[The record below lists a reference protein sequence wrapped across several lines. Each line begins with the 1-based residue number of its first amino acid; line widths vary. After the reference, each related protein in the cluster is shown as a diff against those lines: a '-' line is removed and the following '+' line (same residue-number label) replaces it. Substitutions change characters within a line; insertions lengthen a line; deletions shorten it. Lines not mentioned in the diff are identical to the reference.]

1 MKTLGVYIHIPYCLS
16 KCPYCD
22 FYSVTD
28 SRSQDRYLN
37 ALLLHM
43 EDYSAHAT
51 GYDVDTVFIG
61 GGTPS
66 LLSPAKISKLLN
78 GVTDNF
84 SLRHDAEITIEMNPA
99 TLKRSALRSLRSAG
113 VNRLSIGLQSV
124 NDNELRALGRAH
136 TFSQFEECFSDARRS
151 GFDNVNIDLMYG
163 IPGQTHTSL
172 AHSLD
177 TVIGLDPEH
186 ISLYGLK
193 IEENTPFFE
202 RKNEL
207 DLPDED
213 TEADM
218 YMRSI
223 ERLTKNGYNQYE
235 ISNFSKPGRACLHN
249 LKYWNCEEYL
259 GFGAS
264 AHSFFRNHRFA
275 AVRDIATYVEA
286 MEYPSHDV
294 RLISEDYEIRP
305 QERLGEYVMLRLRLK
320 EGVDTDAFAERFGL
334 SFERMFGKYL
344 KVYVAGG
351 FMEKNGR
358 FYRFTPRGMYVS
370 NYILSA
376 MLDFKSELIDG
387 VADGTDR

>member
-1 MKTLGVYIHIPYCLS
+1 MKTLGIYVHIPYCVS

-28 SRSQDRYLN
+28 NRMQDRYIN
-37 ALLLHM
+37 ALLLNM
-43 EDYSAHAT
+43 EDYSKHT
-51 GYDVDTVFIG
+51 SGYDIDTVFIG
-61 GGTPS
+61 GGTPTV
-66 LLSPAKISKLLN
+66 LSPSKLSKII
-78 GVTDNF
+78 GGISDNF
-84 SLRHDAEITIEMNPA
+84 TLRRDAEITVEMNPA

-113 VNRLSIGLQSV
+113 VNRLSIGMQSA
-124 NDNELRALGRAH
+124 NEEELKMLGRVH
-136 TFSQFEECFSDARRS
+136 DYRQFEECYSDARRA
-151 GFDNVNIDLMYG
+151 GFDNINVDIMYG
-163 IPGQTHTSL
+163 IPGQTHKTL
-172 AHSLD
+172 AETLAS
-177 TVIGLDPEH
+177 VIKLDPEH

-193 IEENTPFFE
+193 IEENTPFYGRE
-202 RKNEL
+202 KEL
-207 DLPDED
+207 SLPDED

-218 YMRSI
+218 YQRSVKI
-223 ERLTKNGYNQYE
+223 LSDAGYQQYE
-235 ISNFSKPGRACLHN
+235 ISNFSKPGRTCLHN

-264 AHSFFRNHRFA
+264 AHSYFRNHRFA
-275 AVRDIATYVEA
+275 TVRDIATYVEA

-294 RLISEDYEIRP
+294 KLISEDYEIRP

-320 EGVDTDAFAERFGL
+320 EGIDTDVFAERFGL

-351 FMEKNGR
+351 FMEKAGR

-376 MLDFKSELIDG
+376 MLDFKSDLISG
-387 VADGTDR
+387 VANGTDK